1 MSLSARQTI
10 KHKGLTLSL
19 LGLLLSFQA
28 GAAGYNI
35 QPGLWEMTYKME
47 LSGVPDKMARMM
59 QREPQTKRQCVE
71 GDEIDFK
78 PDDMGQGCEFT
89 TTHES
94 ANRVA
99 WDIQCR
105 GEHGTSTGQ
114 GEVNFN
120 GTTTQGWFEMDIQAG
135 PIGNMQMRNTFEG
148 ERVGS
153 C

>member
-1 MSLSARQTI
+1 M
-10 KHKGLTLSL
+10 TLSI
-19 LGLLLSFQA
+19 LGLLLLNFQLL
-28 GAAGYNI
+28 AADYNI

-47 LSGVPDKMARMM
+47 LSGVPKEMAQMM

-78 PDDMGQGCEFT
+78 PNDMGQGCNFT

-105 GEHGTSTGQ
+105 GEHGASSGQ

-120 GTTTQGWFEMDIQAG
+120 RTTTQGWFEMNIQAG
-135 PIGNMQMRNTFEG
+135 PIGEMQMRNTFEG
-148 ERVGS
+148 KRVGS